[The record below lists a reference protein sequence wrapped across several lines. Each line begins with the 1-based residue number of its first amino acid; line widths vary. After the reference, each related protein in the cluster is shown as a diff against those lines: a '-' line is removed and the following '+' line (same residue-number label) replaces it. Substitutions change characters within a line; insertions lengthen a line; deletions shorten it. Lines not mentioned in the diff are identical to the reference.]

1 MAQLREDARIQAHTL
16 LLWAR
21 QISRRTPTKKLG
33 AKGGLGGRHKA
44 GQCGKTV
51 TADRGSYV
59 GLQTKGLRAGAQT
72 TRTGST
78 HLFHA
83 FDVQGF
89 SEKSS
94 GSINSQQSIH
104 LSNRMELL
112 GWLKVCLSGPPH
124 SVLAKVNFGPI
135 WVFHPNFCLFVYFR
149 KGTTLGGGSTHL

>member
-1 MAQLREDARIQAHTL
+1 MAELREDARIQAHTL

-21 QISRRTPTKKLG
+21 QISRRIPAKKLV
-33 AKGGLGGRHKA
+33 AKGGLGGCHKA
-44 GQCGKTV
+44 GQHRKTV

-83 FDVQGF
+83 FNVQGF
-89 SEKSS
+89 SGKSS
-94 GSINSQQSIH
+94 GSINSQQPIH

-112 GWLKVCLSGPPH
+112 GWLKV
-124 SVLAKVNFGPI
+124 
-135 WVFHPNFCLFVYFR
+135 
-149 KGTTLGGGSTHL
+149 